1 MIEYQHTGISVT
13 DIDRT
18 VAWYAARFGFKETK
32 RFVKPELEIR
42 GAVMA
47 LGNAVLEILQ
57 PDSPTHAQQGC
68 HTLAQHLRKL
78 GANHIAIGVSDI
90 TECFEK
96 FKADNVDLISELID
110 SRFFFCKDPDG
121 TLIEVRH
128 IT

>member
-18 VAWYAARFGFKETK
+18 LAWYATHFGFKETK
-32 RFVKPELEIR
+32 RFVKPELEIQ

-47 LGNAVLEILQ
+47 IGNAVLEILQ
-57 PDSPTHAQQGC
+57 PYSPTPAQQGC

-90 TECFEK
+90 TGCFEK
-96 FKADNVDLISELID
+96 FKADNVDLVSEIID
-110 SRFFFCKDPDG
+110 GRFFFCKDPDG